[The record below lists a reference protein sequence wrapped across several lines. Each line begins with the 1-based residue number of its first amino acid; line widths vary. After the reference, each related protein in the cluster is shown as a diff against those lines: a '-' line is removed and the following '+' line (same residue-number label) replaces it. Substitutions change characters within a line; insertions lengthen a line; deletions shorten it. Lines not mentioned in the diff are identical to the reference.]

1 MQQSSIW
8 LTIYADIITNL
19 TLFFLMSY
27 AFTRMSEAKR
37 ADIQSQLTGFVSKDA
52 AMSDRAQRILKQIQE
67 QEAVSKLDS
76 EKDKLDKYAK
86 LEVNDK
92 MIRILLTSPVLF
104 NPGDA
109 TLKQET
115 TLALD
120 EIARSLKSLPNQ
132 IVIEGHTDNIPISQG
147 KYTTNWGLS
156 IARAVSVVDY
166 LTKVKN
172 LPPEK
177 FIVAGYGEFRPLY
190 PNDTPENRAQNR
202 RIEIN
207 VIK

>member
-27 AFTRMSEAKR
+27 AFTRMDESKR
-37 ADIQSQLTGFVSKDA
+37 TNIQSALTSMVSKDA
-52 AMSDRAQRILKQIQE
+52 AMTDRAQRILKQIQE

-76 EKDKLDKYAK
+76 EKEKLDKLAK

-104 NPGDA
+104 
-109 TLKQET
+109 ET
-115 TLALD
+115 GKVEITKETALGLD
-120 EIARSLKSLPNQ
+120 EIAKSLKALPNK
-132 IVIEGHTDNIPISQG
+132 VVVEGHTDNIPLKAG
-147 KYTTNWGLS
+147 RYTTNWELS
-156 IARAVSVVDY
+156 IARAVSVIDY
-166 LTKVKN
+166 FTKVKGMSS
-172 LPPEK
+172 EK

-207 VIK
+207 VIR

>member
-27 AFTRMSEAKR
+27 AFTRMDEAKR
-37 ADIQSQLTGFVSKDA
+37 QDIQSALTGFVSTDA
-52 AMSDRAQRILKQIQE
+52 ALNERAKRILKQIQE
-67 QEAVSKLDS
+67 QEAVTKLDS
-76 EKDKLDKYAK
+76 EKTNLDKYAK
-86 LEVNDK
+86 LEINDK
-92 MIRILLTSPVLF
+92 MIRILLTAPVLF
-104 NPGDA
+104 GTGEA
-109 TLKQET
+109 ELKKEAIEGLNQ
-115 TLALD
+115 
-120 EIARSLKSLPNQ
+120 IANSLKSLPNK
-132 IVIEGHTDNIPISQG
+132 VVVEGHTDNIPIQHG
-147 KYTTNWGLS
+147 KYATNWELS
-156 IARAVSVVDY
+156 IARAVSVIDY
-166 LTKVKN
+166 FTKVKG
-172 LPPEK
+172 LPADK

>member
-1 MQQSSIW
+1 
-8 LTIYADIITNL
+8 
-19 TLFFLMSY
+19 MSY
-27 AFTRMSEAKR
+27 AFTRMDEAKI
-37 ADIQSQLTGFVSKDA
+37 ADIQSGLTGFVSKPA
-52 AMSDRAQRILKQIQE
+52 AMTDRAARILKQIQE
-67 QEAVSKLDS
+67 QEAVTKLDS

-92 MIRILLTSPVLF
+92 MIRILLTAPVLF
-104 NPGDA
+104 DPGEA
-109 TLKQET
+109 VLKKET

-132 IVIEGHTDNIPISQG
+132 IVVEGHTDNVPISQG
-147 KYTTNWGLS
+147 KYSTNWGLS

-166 LTKVKN
+166 FTKVKN
-172 LPPEK
+172 LPSEK

-190 PNDTPENRAQNR
+190 PNDTPANCAQNR